1 MFERSRLLRMAL
13 ASLVAAVASTAA
25 ANPPPS
31 DESETEEDGE
41 KSGGNAVDNATTD
54 PAAGG
59 PRKPAGS
66 DLAPGAYADMADFW
80 GLFLT
85 SGNPFQAAYG
95 TVRGSDEDFSTPLS
109 LQLQTAPIDGP
120 AESVLDDIDDGP
132 ILLVGAPGNY
142 YAQAAA
148 EPGAEPGTTAT
159 PPPESILDFLD
170 EAQPTAPPTTGPV
183 TGSANSAVNQAPR
196 PQVVEKAP

>member
-1 MFERSRLLRMAL
+1 MFERSTLLRMVL
-13 ASLVAAVASTAA
+13 ASLVAAAASTAA
-25 ANPPPS
+25 ANPPPP
-31 DESETEEDGE
+31 DDPETEEDGE

-59 PRKPAGS
+59 PRKPASS

-95 TVRGSDEDFSTPLS
+95 TVRGSDEDFSTPPS

-120 AESVLDDIDDGP
+120 AESILDEIEDGP
-132 ILLVGAPGNY
+132 ILLVGSPGDY
-142 YAQAAA
+142 YAQPATESGAATA
-148 EPGAEPGTTAT
+148 ATTT
-159 PPPESILDFLD
+159 TPESILDYLD
-170 EAQPTAPPTTGPV
+170 EQPQPSQPASG
-183 TGSANSAVNQAPR
+183 GSAAGPANAAVNQAQR